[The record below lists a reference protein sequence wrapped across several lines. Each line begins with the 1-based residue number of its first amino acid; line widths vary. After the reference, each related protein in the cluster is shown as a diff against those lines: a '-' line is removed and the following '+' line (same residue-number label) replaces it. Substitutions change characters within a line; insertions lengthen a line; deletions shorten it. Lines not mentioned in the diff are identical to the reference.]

1 MLYSEP
7 PGCDAA
13 PMSPVFMSKKRA
25 VRAFLM
31 EMSMLPS
38 QAPSMRAKALR
49 FPPAST
55 TAMFIKVSIS
65 AAFCCAAST
74 RACACAKVMSPID
87 FSVLSYSMPSR

>member
-13 PMSPVFMSKKRA
+13 PRSPVFMSKKRA

-38 QAPSMRAKALR
+38 QAPSMRRKGLEIPPGIDDRNVHQGIDLSCLLLCRIDQGLR
-49 FPPAST
+49 LRQGDVT
-55 TAMFIKVSIS
+55 H
-65 AAFCCAAST
+65 
-74 RACACAKVMSPID
+74 
-87 FSVLSYSMPSR
+87 